1 MSDMHSGASGQVVED
16 TIVPACEPWSA
27 ELRKG
32 DVVRLIDLQGQ
43 QAVDFLCYNLA
54 NRAERYNAAN
64 TIKLNNSIY
73 LGQDTVLW
81 SVRARPMMT
90 IIADTCGSH
99 DTLYGCCSIEI
110 DRVRFKKENDWGCQQ
125 NFEKELAKHGMS
137 EKDITANVNF
147 FMYVPVCEDGSIA
160 IADGLS
166 KPGDYIDLRA
176 EMDVLV
182 VISNCPER
190 DNAAAGYEPTPI
202 RAIVTRPGA
211 DRDPA
216 ELI

>member
-1 MSDMHSGASGQVVED
+1 MIMADSQSVPDGAIIED
-16 TIVPACEPWSA
+16 CVVPACAPWSA

-32 DVVRLIDLQGQ
+32 DIVRLIDLEGQ

-54 NRAERYNAAN
+54 DRAERYNAAN

-73 LGQDTVLW
+73 LGLDMVLW

-90 IIADTCGSH
+90 IIADTCGKH

-110 DRVRFKKENDWGCQQ
+110 DRVRFGKENDWGCQQ
-125 NFEKELAKHGMS
+125 NFEKELAKHGMG
-137 EKDITANVNF
+137 EKDIAANVNF
-147 FMYVPVCEDGSIA
+147 FMYVPVREDGGIA

-166 KPGDYIDLRA
+166 RPGDHVDLRA
-176 EMDVLV
+176 EMDVLA

-202 RAIVTRPGA
+202 RVVVTRP
-211 DRDPA
+211 
-216 ELI
+216 